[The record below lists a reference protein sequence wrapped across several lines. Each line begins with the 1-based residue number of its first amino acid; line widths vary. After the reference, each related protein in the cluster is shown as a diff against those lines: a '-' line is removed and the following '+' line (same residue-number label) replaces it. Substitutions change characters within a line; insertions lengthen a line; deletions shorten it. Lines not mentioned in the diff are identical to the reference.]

1 MSSKLAQA
9 MGQRAGNPTER
20 ERTPYEV
27 FRTQIEK
34 LRPEIATMT
43 GKEGVDRF
51 IRVCLN
57 AVQMNPGVL
66 VADRKS
72 LIISC
77 LRAAQDRLLPDG
89 REAVLNVYKT
99 KVKTDGIEQ
108 WKELVQY
115 LPMVGGL
122 IKKLY
127 DSGHVTF
134 VDAVAVRERDDF
146 DYQRGDEPRIVHKP
160 FSGEEDP
167 GKVIAAYVVA
177 KLKNGETKREVMFRR
192 DIETVRNASKAPNG
206 LMWDKFYDQGAIKS
220 VIKRAYKQIP
230 NYYEL
235 DSVIAADN
243 EATGMDVEGTVVSS
257 STDLT
262 ALVDGRLDQ
271 ELSRVPTGAPASAPK
286 EEAKVADAAIEGT
299 VAAKKAEPPIEKE
312 KDVGGDRSG
321 KVGKSPGTAEI
332 KATIIAK
339 MKACTDL
346 DALAIIADDSNA
358 FEWQPGDLGEINT
371 VYHDRVAVLTA

>member
-1 MSSKLAQA
+1 MSKLAAA
-9 MGQRAGNPTER
+9 MGQSAGNTAGR

-27 FRTQIEK
+27 FRAQIEK

-57 AVQMNPGVL
+57 AVQSNPGVL

-89 REAVLNVYKT
+89 REAVLNIYKT
-99 KVKTDGIEQ
+99 KVRQDGIEQ

-127 DSGHVTF
+127 DSGHVIF

-146 DYQRGDEPRIVHKP
+146 EYQRGDEPRIVHKP
-160 FSGEEDP
+160 YVGEEDP

-177 KLKNGETKREVMFRR
+177 KLKNGETKREVMSRR
-192 DIETVRNASKAPNG
+192 DIEIVRNASKAPNG

-262 ALVDGRLDQ
+262 ALVDGRMDQ

-286 EEAKVADAAIEGT
+286 EEVNVDATTEPEKKIEPVKEQKNEADRPAK
-299 VAAKKAEPPIEKE
+299 P
-312 KDVGGDRSG
+312 
-321 KVGKSPGTAEI
+321 VGKSPGTSEV
-332 KATIIAK
+332 KGTIIAK
-339 MKACTDL
+339 MKACEDL

-358 FEWQPGDLGEINT
+358 FEWKPADLGEINT

>member
-1 MSSKLAQA
+1 MSKLAQA
-9 MGQRAGNPTER
+9 MGQSAGNVAGR

-27 FRTQIEK
+27 FRSQIEK

-57 AVQMNPGVL
+57 AVQSNPGVL
-66 VADRKS
+66 LADRKS

-89 REAVLNVYKT
+89 REAVLNIYKT
-99 KVKTDGIEQ
+99 KVKQDGIEQ

-134 VDAVAVRERDDF
+134 VDAVAVREKDDF

-160 FSGEEDP
+160 YAGEEDP

-192 DIETVRNASKAPNG
+192 EIETVRNASKAPNG

-243 EATGMDVEGTVVSS
+243 HATGIEIEGTVVSS
-257 STDLT
+257 SSTDLS

-286 EEAKVADAAIEGT
+286 DEVK
-299 VAAKKAEPPIEKE
+299 
-312 KDVGGDRSG
+312 VGGSAAAEGEKKTDSG
-321 KVGKSPGTAEI
+321 ETSSGGEQKPAIGKSPGTPEI
-332 KATIIAK
+332 KATFIAK
-339 MKACTDL
+339 MKASTDL

-358 FEWQPGDLGEINT
+358 FEWKPADLGEINT
-371 VYHDRVAVLTA
+371 AYHDRVAALTA

>member
-1 MSSKLAQA
+1 MSKLAAA
-9 MGQRAGNPTER
+9 MGQSAGNAAGR

-27 FRTQIEK
+27 FRAQIEK

-57 AVQMNPGVL
+57 AVQSNPGVL

-89 REAVLNVYKT
+89 REAVLNIYKT
-99 KVKTDGIEQ
+99 KVRQDGIEQ

-127 DSGHVTF
+127 DSGHVIF

-146 DYQRGDEPRIVHKP
+146 EYQRGDEPRIVHKP
-160 FSGEEDP
+160 YVGEEDP

-177 KLKNGETKREVMFRR
+177 KLKNGETKREVMSRR
-192 DIETVRNASKAPNG
+192 DIEIVRNASKAPNG

-262 ALVDGRLDQ
+262 ALVDGRMDQ

-286 EEAKVADAAIEGT
+286 EEVNVDATTEPEKKIEPVKEQKNEADRPAK
-299 VAAKKAEPPIEKE
+299 P
-312 KDVGGDRSG
+312 
-321 KVGKSPGTAEI
+321 VGKSPGTSEV
-332 KATIIAK
+332 KGTIIAK
-339 MKACTDL
+339 MKACEDL

-358 FEWQPGDLGEINT
+358 FEWKPADLGEINT